1 MDSFAF
7 MKVNNF
13 KHIIT
18 YLLLGIF
25 IFIKVAGLHA
35 ISHYDDK
42 AEDIEHCETCDFITT
57 NNITPLLNNDIK
69 SIELNNL
76 EFFTQNVKSYYSSAY
91 NNTITNDCLFYRP
104 PPTLS

>member
-1 MDSFAF
+1 

-25 IFIKVAGLHA
+25 ISIKVAGLHA
-35 ISHYDDK
+35 FSHYDDK
-42 AEDIEHCETCDFITT
+42 VEDVEHCETCDFITT
-57 NNITPLLNNDIK
+57 NNIIPLINDDIK
-69 SIELNNL
+69 SIEFNNL
-76 EFFTQNVKSYYSSAY
+76 EFFTHNIKSYYSFTY
-91 NNTITNDCLFYRP
+91 NNTLTNGCLFSRP